1 MPKLVHGSARV
12 GAQIG
17 GRWVAGGCSGSASSL
32 VAPVRRWRQSRTI
45 GHPHGG
51 ACQAGW
57 APGKACAAGWAP
69 GEACAAGWAPGKAC
83 AAGCFLQHPGPLL
96 GTNAAAWRQACRAGF
111 SAASSA
117 RGHPNRRLA
126 RFLHWRTC
134 AECCRLLAC
143 GAGRYR
149 CHFTDIDLICPWS
162 PSACTG
168 PRHGTTRPRHQNPTY
183 AQHLAERDFQAAFGP
198 TS

>member
-57 APGKACAAGWAP
+57 APGKACAAV
-69 GEACAAGWAPGKAC
+69 
-83 AAGCFLQHPGPLL
+83 CFPEHPGPLL
-96 GTNAAAWRQACRAGF
+96 GTNAAAWRQACRAVF
-111 SAASSA
+111 SAVPST
-117 RGHPNRRLA
+117 RRHPNWRLA

-134 AECCRLLAC
+134 AECCRLLTC